1 MDKLK
6 YGKRIMNQSSSE
18 VSFLVAMPMTL
29 GKSFKVIWPSAF
41 LLRVFS
47 MRDIL
52 PCLAHWVHWF
62 FFLFWFQINTEH
74 RFNRY
79 CFLVCLWPLGNQRT
93 SICRTSWNLCLRN
106 IWMTHW
112 EVSIGWRFQFGQ
124 VHFCREYFL
133 WGTFGHVWPA
143 GWAEQLGDSVKLG
156 HSVKRVS
163 SAFERTPNPS
173 SFFLSC
179 C

>member
-1 MDKLK
+1 MQQLNLDYLITNQTINTFDLESNFKFEFKIFYFSDCFFQYGQAQVWENNQEWIKFWSKLPGC
-6 YGKRIMNQSSSE
+6 YAHDPREILQPFN
-18 VSFLVAMPMTL
+18 
-29 GKSFKVIWPSAF
+29 
-41 LLRVFS
+41 
-47 MRDIL
+47 L
-52 PCLAHWVHWF
+52 PC
-62 FFLFWFQINTEH
+62 
-74 RFNRY
+74 
-79 CFLVCLWPLGNQRT
+79 
-93 SICRTSWNLCLRN
+93 SWLCN

-112 EVSIGWRFQFGQ
+112 EVSIGRSFQFGQ

-173 SFFLSC
+173 SFTSLC